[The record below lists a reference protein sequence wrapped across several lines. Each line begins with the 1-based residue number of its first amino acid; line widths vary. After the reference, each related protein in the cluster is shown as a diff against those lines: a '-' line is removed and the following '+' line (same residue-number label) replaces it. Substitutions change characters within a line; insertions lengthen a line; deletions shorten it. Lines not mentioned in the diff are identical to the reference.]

1 MHSAILKSRGIGTID
16 YSIITHT
23 DKDHISGILEILEN
37 NNSNRIRIK
46 NLVMPDIN
54 MKDDTY
60 NELIEKA
67 KLKKINVL
75 YIKKGDTLSLGKTKI
90 KCIYPEITTTA
101 SDKNDYCTVLSVKNK
116 TSKILLTGDISKEI
130 EEKIKD
136 DIEENYTVLKVAHH
150 GSNYSSSEKFL
161 KKVNPKYSIISVGK
175 NNSYG
180 HPGNETMERLRKQ
193 GGVIY
198 RTDEKVG

>member
-1 MHSAILKSRGIGTID
+1 ML
-16 YSIITHT
+16 
-23 DKDHISGILEILEN
+23 
-37 NNSNRIRIK
+37 
-46 NLVMPDIN
+46 
-54 MKDDTY
+54 
-60 NELIEKA
+60 
-67 KLKKINVL
+67 
-75 YIKKGDTLSLGKTKI
+75 
-90 KCIYPEITTTA
+90 
-101 SDKNDYCTVLSVKNK
+101 
-116 TSKILLTGDISKEI
+116 
-130 EEKIKD
+130 KIKD

-198 RTDEKVG
+198 RTDEKGGITIR

>member
-1 MHSAILKSRGIGTID
+1 
-16 YSIITHT
+16 
-23 DKDHISGILEILEN
+23 
-37 NNSNRIRIK
+37 
-46 NLVMPDIN
+46 

-90 KCIYPEITTTA
+90 KCIYPETTTTA

-136 DIEENYTVLKVAHH
+136 DIELHSPKSGTSRFKLFKLRKI
-150 GSNYSSSEKFL
+150 SEKS
-161 KKVNPKYSIISVGK
+161 KSKVQHNICG
-175 NNSYG
+175 
-180 HPGNETMERLRKQ
+180 EKQ
-193 GGVIY
+193 LI
-198 RTDEKVG
+198 RTSWK